1 MWSSQ
6 CVCQFLCLFL
16 LNKIFVAP
24 ILLFIFPRIVSVQW
38 DFGAIWYVFIL
49 FLLGVGA
56 SMSFPLPRWKAQGT
70 WTKPGVSARQR
81 RCGGRR
87 RNSSRAYRWPRKRRS
102 KCSPWHWMMMD
113 DGLMMGQFARM
124 LSTLYQTMWLN
135 AILLCTYFFCCHDCS
150 LSLSLFV
157 GISGLTCNLLHHSF
171 FWHAWFS
178 LESPYA
184 FGTRITICQFQVL
197 KLQHNYKSHMLQASK
212 VWVPM
217 SIPNSYIYIYIIVSR
232 INWGD

>member
-49 FLLGVGA
+49 FLLGIGA
-56 SMSFPLPRWKAQGT
+56 SMSFPLPRWKAQGA
-70 WTKPGVSARQR
+70 WTRPGVSARQR

-87 RNSSRAYRWPRKRRS
+87 RNNSRAYRWPRKRRS
-102 KCSPWHWMMMD
+102 KCSPWHWMMVWWWFNLVWWWD
-113 DGLMMGQFARM
+113 NLRECHQHYTKPCGW
-124 LSTLYQTMWLN
+124 TLYCYART
-135 AILLCTYFFCCHDCS
+135 FFVAMIA
-150 LSLSLFV
+150 LSLFI

-178 LESPYA
+178 LESPSA
-184 FGTRITICQFQVL
+184 FGIRITIFQFQVL
-197 KLQHNYKSHMLQASK
+197 QLQHNYKSHMLQVSK
-212 VWVPM
+212 VWVPT
-217 SIPNSYIYIYIIVSR
+217 SIPNSYIYI
-232 INWGD
+232 